1 MDHKEQTD
9 AFAAELD
16 ALVDRFCKE
25 FDLTY
30 AIAVGV
36 LHLKAHL
43 LCADAAKAA
52 ESENEDDL

>member
-9 AFAAELD
+9 AFASELD
-16 ALVDRFCKE
+16 ALVARFCEE

-30 AIAVGV
+30 AMAVGV

-43 LCADAAKAA
+43 LCAEAAKL
-52 ESENEDDL
+52 ENEDDRDL